1 MTICGYNV
9 RMRARFLQLGGA
21 LCALGVLLI
30 LPASGAQA
38 AFPGANG
45 LIAFERGG
53 DIYTVTSDS
62 SHTVSSSALVT
73 GASDPAWSPDG
84 EQLAFSQGGSIK
96 ILTID
101 DPTAATLDTGTSPA
115 WSSDGSLL
123 VYEKGSDIWVISAT
137 GGIGR
142 NLSNSAGVGGRSR
155 LVGRRR
161 RDRVHAD
168 ADAGATPTS
177 TR

>member
-1 MTICGYNV
+1 MTFCGYNV
-9 RMRARFLQLGGA
+9 RMRARFLQIGGA
-21 LCALGVLLI
+21 LCALGVLLT
-30 LPASGAQA
+30 LPAAGAQA

-101 DPTAATLDTGTSPA
+101 DSAAETLDTGTSPA

-123 VYEKGSDIWVISAT
+123 VY
-137 GGIGR
+137 
-142 NLSNSAGVGGRSR
+142 
-155 LVGRRR
+155 
-161 RDRVHAD
+161 
-168 ADAGATPTS
+168 
-177 TR
+177 